1 MASALVLGGAGFIGS
16 NICRHLAAHGF
27 RVIAVDG
34 LMPRTSGNAANLAEA
49 RADIEFIANRVEDMK
64 SFPDLLR
71 GHDVVVDAMGWTSH
85 WGGFDDPEYDLAL
98 NLSSHFVVTQAM
110 PLARPRQIV
119 YLAST
124 HQYGRTADG
133 PVAETHPLVPL
144 DIQGIHKTAA
154 EHHYRLAAERNGL
167 SVVSLRFGNTFG
179 PAQRLAG
186 RDVGLIAEMIRKGLA
201 GETIEVFG
209 EGRQR
214 TVHYAPDLAKIIE
227 TVARL
232 EFTGF
237 VPINVPGQHVTI
249 AELASRI
256 ALCTGGTL
264 SQKPLPADIAAIDTG
279 DAALDCALFEKY
291 LGPPQLTPLAEAIG
305 TTIAYV
311 CAELGSAIDVA
322 HPA

>member
-16 NICRHLAAHGF
+16 NTCRHLAACGF

-49 RADIEFIANRVEDMK
+49 RADIEFIANRVEDVK

-85 WGGFDDPEYDLAL
+85 WEGFEDPEYDLAL
-98 NLSSHFVVTQAM
+98 NLSSHLMVTRAM
-110 PLARPRQIV
+110 PLARPRRIV

-124 HQYGRTADG
+124 HQYGRTANG
-133 PVAETHPLVPL
+133 PVAETQPLVPL

-179 PAQRLAG
+179 PAQPLAG
-186 RDVGLIAEMIRKGLA
+186 RDVGLIADMIRKGLA

-209 EGRQR
+209 EGRRR

-227 TVARL
+227 AVARL
-232 EFTGF
+232 ELTGF
-237 VPINVPGQHVTI
+237 VPINVPGRHVTI

-256 ALCTGGTL
+256 ASYTGGTV
-264 SQKPLPADIAAIDTG
+264 SQKPLPADIAAIDVG

-291 LGPPQLTPLAEAIG
+291 LGPPQLTPLAEAIKA
-305 TTIAYV
+305 TIAY
-311 CAELGSAIDVA
+311 ARAKLGSAIDLA

>member
-1 MASALVLGGAGFIGS
+1 LDRYRATERLRAGKTRFRHRGSAIEGWGLMASALVLGGAGFIGS

-27 RVIAVDG
+27 SEIAVDG
-34 LMPRTSGNAANLAEA
+34 LTARTSANAANLPES
-49 RADIEFIANRVEDMK
+49 RAAIEFIGNLVEDMK
-64 SFPDLLR
+64 SFPDLLG
-71 GHDVVVDAMGWTSH
+71 GHAVVVDAMGWTSH

-98 NLSSHFVVTQAM
+98 NLSSHFVVTRAM

-144 DIQGIHKTAA
+144 DIQGIHKTAT

-232 EFTGF
+232 EF
-237 VPINVPGQHVTI
+237 
-249 AELASRI
+249 
-256 ALCTGGTL
+256 
-264 SQKPLPADIAAIDTG
+264 
-279 DAALDCALFEKY
+279 
-291 LGPPQLTPLAEAIG
+291 
-305 TTIAYV
+305 
-311 CAELGSAIDVA
+311 
-322 HPA
+322 